1 MYSSNLGHSQS
12 KLDNTLYIF
21 SDQMRMRPLKSND
34 FSLQRNSDNQ
44 GLVDF
49 TVSLVYCIL
58 FLIDVQVGVFFMS
71 NFEELQI
78 TEILQV

>member
-1 MYSSNLGHSQS
+1 MYLSNFGHSQS
-12 KLDNTLYIF
+12 KLDKTLHIF

-49 TVSLVYCIL
+49 TVSLEDC
-58 FLIDVQVGVFFMS
+58 IDVQVVFS
-71 NFEELQI
+71 L
-78 TEILQV
+78 